1 MDLLFVH
8 NQTKKDRKGPGISNC
23 SLKLY
28 ELDNILNYQSRY
40 ELEYSRYG
48 SKKHITFEHG
58 LTICLRNGD
67 ITVSYRIINDNL
79 TEDNIY
85 RTSYKQ
91 KKNDFKSLN
100 ELIEN
105 GLYRGEKRLN
115 YWGIKYERSI
125 NEIIL
130 IITNKIKSQI
140 NYKFLNEKS
149 YKEKPAINEIF
160 DLLVDF
166 HLYKKKIK
174 GHDNVYY
181 DIMDVY
187 PLKKYLKVNENKF
200 LPSVLDGLKIKS
212 KFFVKELNTIDQPID
227 IKLLNYLCKLFGDN
241 YIDYIKKIDWKRHCS
256 EINTS
261 KFRVETLRDDSEK
274 NSFVKL
280 INNWNSTNTN
290 LETVFVGVDKLLKL
304 RKDLDDRGVK
314 ISLTPKND
322 NQYNALIERLS
333 NLKQYYKRGYK
344 VRLVFPEEFTNE
356 IEKEIR
362 INDNIF
368 SVRLL
373 KTEEDYINEGI
384 FMKNCMSK
392 QFTNSSLYIY
402 LRGSIGNKHIDL
414 QYRKGQLVQSYGK
427 SNTKV
432 PSIFLPFID
441 SLNQKIRKFH
451 DLKWSKEKYEF
462 LTN

>member
-212 KFFVKELNTIDQPID
+212 KFFVKELNTTDQPID